1 MRIMRFSVTAFRR
14 ASDSESLI
22 ARQLDFWK
30 KTLENVPDQLE
41 LPSDFPRPAE
51 SSYRG
56 GVIPVNIGQELHARL
71 LSLARKQ
78 RVSLF
83 MVLQSGLSALLT
95 RLGAGTDIPIG
106 SPIAGRSDDA
116 LGDLV
121 GMFINTLVLRTDTSG
136 DPSFCEL
143 LERVREMNLAAYE
156 HQDVPFERLVEE
168 LNPSRSRSRHP
179 LFQVMLA
186 FQNTPDPV
194 LSLPDMETSL
204 QISSVGSSK
213 FDLTLELAEQRHD
226 DGTPAGIEGLLE
238 FSTDLFRKET
248 AEALAGRLLLLL
260 EDAASHPE
268 KPIGSL
274 TILSDEERRKLLPVK
289 QAKQHIQPRQTLP
302 ELFEIQAAAKSDE
315 TAAVFE
321 ESGLTYKELNEKA
334 NQLAHMMIARGV
346 GPEQFVALALPRS
359 LDMIVGLLAVLK
371 TGAAYLPLDP
381 DYPADRIAFMLH
393 DAKPVFML
401 TNREGASKLS
411 IESGMPAFIL
421 DDPQNKETLRQYAVT
436 NPENADRIR
445 PLSPLHPAYVIY
457 TSGSTGVPKGV
468 IIPHSNVIR
477 LFESTRHWY
486 HFHSDDVWTMFHSY
500 AFDFSVWEMWGPLLH
515 GGRLVVV
522 PHDISRSPEAFLHL
536 LVKERVTVLNQT
548 PSAFYQLMHAEK
560 EHKELGRQ
568 LALRY
573 IIFGGEA
580 LELSRLEDW
589 YSRHA
594 DNQPVL
600 VNMYGITETTV
611 HVSYLELDKNIAE
624 LRANSLIGC
633 GIPDLNVYV
642 LDDRLEPVPP
652 GITGEM
658 YVAGGGVARGYLGR
672 QSLTAER
679 FVADPYGPPGTRM
692 YRTGDLARLRTDG
705 SLDYM
710 GRADHQ
716 IKIRGFRIELGEIE
730 AVLVKH
736 PDVEDAA
743 VVVREDR
750 PGDKRLAAYLVRSAG
765 STLDTGDMRRFA
777 EESLPDY
784 MVPSAFVQMNE
795 LPLTPN
801 GKLDRKALPAPDFQT
816 EVTGRG
822 PRTPQEEM
830 LCELFAEV
838 LHLPRVGIDDRFF
851 DLGGHSLLAVHLM
864 SRIREAMGAELSI
877 GTLFEAPTVASLA
890 ERLESGT
897 GASALDVLLPLRTAG
912 EETPLFCVHPAGGLS
927 WCYAGLM
934 SSLEADYPIYGLQ
947 ARGIGKKEP
956 LPQSLDDMA
965 ADYIEKIRTVQPK
978 GPYRLLGWSLGG
990 NVIQAMATQL
1000 QSRGEE
1006 VSLLVMLDAY
1016 PNHFL
1021 PIKNAPDDEEA
1032 VIALLALGGYDPDSL
1047 GDQPLDFDTALTIL
1061 RREGSALA
1069 SLDESVMM
1077 NLKDT
1082 YINSVGL
1089 LGTYKPKPFHGDV
1102 LFFRSTIIPEWFDP
1116 IEPDTWKPY
1125 ITGNIERYDLDCRH
1139 KDMCQ
1144 PGPLA
1149 DIGAILAEKLNGR
1162 RTVR

>member
-1 MRIMRFSVTAFRR
+1 
-14 ASDSESLI
+14 
-22 ARQLDFWK
+22 
-30 KTLENVPDQLE
+30 
-41 LPSDFPRPAE
+41 
-51 SSYRG
+51 
-56 GVIPVNIGQELHARL
+56 
-71 LSLARKQ
+71 
-78 RVSLF
+78 
-83 MVLQSGLSALLT
+83 
-95 RLGAGTDIPIG
+95 
-106 SPIAGRSDDA
+106 
-116 LGDLV
+116 
-121 GMFINTLVLRTDTSG
+121 
-136 DPSFCEL
+136 
-143 LERVREMNLAAYE
+143 
-156 HQDVPFERLVEE
+156 
-168 LNPSRSRSRHP
+168 
-179 LFQVMLA
+179 
-186 FQNTPDPV
+186 
-194 LSLPDMETSL
+194 
-204 QISSVGSSK
+204 
-213 FDLTLELAEQRHD
+213 
-226 DGTPAGIEGLLE
+226 
-238 FSTDLFRKET
+238 
-248 AEALAGRLLLLL
+248 
-260 EDAASHPE
+260 
-268 KPIGSL
+268 
-274 TILSDEERRKLLPVK
+274 
-289 QAKQHIQPRQTLP
+289 
-302 ELFEIQAAAKSDE
+302 
-315 TAAVFE
+315 
-321 ESGLTYKELNEKA
+321 
-334 NQLAHMMIARGV
+334 
-346 GPEQFVALALPRS
+346 
-359 LDMIVGLLAVLK
+359 
-371 TGAAYLPLDP
+371 
-381 DYPADRIAFMLH
+381 
-393 DAKPVFML
+393 
-401 TNREGASKLS
+401 
-411 IESGMPAFIL
+411 
-421 DDPQNKETLRQYAVT
+421 
-436 NPENADRIR
+436 
-445 PLSPLHPAYVIY
+445 
-457 TSGSTGVPKGV
+457 
-468 IIPHSNVIR
+468 
-477 LFESTRHWY
+477 
-486 HFHSDDVWTMFHSY
+486 
-500 AFDFSVWEMWGPLLH
+500 
-515 GGRLVVV
+515 
-522 PHDISRSPEAFLHL
+522 
-536 LVKERVTVLNQT
+536 
-548 PSAFYQLMHAEK
+548 
-560 EHKELGRQ
+560 
-568 LALRY
+568 
-573 IIFGGEA
+573 
-580 LELSRLEDW
+580 
-589 YSRHA
+589 
-594 DNQPVL
+594 
-600 VNMYGITETTV
+600 
-611 HVSYLELDKNIAE
+611 
-624 LRANSLIGC
+624 
-633 GIPDLNVYV
+633 
-642 LDDRLEPVPP
+642 
-652 GITGEM
+652 
-658 YVAGGGVARGYLGR
+658 
-672 QSLTAER
+672 
-679 FVADPYGPPGTRM
+679 RM

-765 STLDTGDMRRFA
+765 STLDTGDVRRFT

-897 GASALDVLLPLRTAG
+897 GTSALDVLLPLRTAG

-1082 YINSVGL
+1082 YVNSVGL

-1125 ITGNIERYDLDCRH
+1125 ITGKIERYDLDCRH